1 MATFDPYS
9 EQVMGL
15 REQQALA
22 QKLRD
27 SGLEAP
33 QGQMVSGHFVAPAT
47 TQYLAQA
54 LKGYL
59 GGQDVQAAQQ
69 GIQNLLGQRQKE
81 TADYLAAMP
90 KATTSDMEIRTPETM
105 NQMGPSPLH
114 KQVTTNPSVQD
125 YLAYSL
131 KAPGMDAM
139 TASTMGLKAAELK
152 QAQDARLAERQ
163 MALEAETKRDRERAQ
178 DRQDLARLTAGLKP
192 APQEKPLT
200 EFQGKSVTF
209 GTRAAEAHN
218 ILNELET
225 NVNPLSVAASRKG
238 GAAVNWALDPDVR
251 KVEQAQRNF
260 VNAVLRQESGASIG
274 PSEFDSAIRQYF
286 PEANDPPEVIA
297 QKRASRELV
306 IKGFARQAGPS
317 GAVDI
322 AEVYNAGAPKLP
334 QKTNESA
341 ASNQQGLPNQNDLAT
356 AAAAEMKRRALAATN
371 MGR

>member
-1 MATFDPYS
+1 M
-9 EQVMGL
+9 
-15 REQQALA
+15 
-22 QKLRD
+22 
-27 SGLEAP
+27 P

-59 GGQDVQAAQQ
+59 GGQDVANAQQ
-69 GIQNLLGQRQKE
+69 GIKDLMAQRQAE
-81 TADYLAAMP
+81 SQAFLENMP
-90 KATTSDMEIRTPETM
+90 KATETQVEVRTPQTM
-105 NQMGPSPLH
+105 NQMGPSPLS
-114 KQVTTNPSVQD
+114 KALRVNPTTED
-125 YLAYSL
+125 MLAYAA
-131 KAPGMDAM
+131 KAPGISPVDVGNLAVKS
-139 TASTMGLKAAELK
+139 AELEANRQARIGEAQVKAEAEAQRLRERSEDQRLAAERE
-152 QAQDARLAERQ
+152 QRNRQ
-163 MALEAETKRDRERAQ
+163 ENI
-178 DRQDLARLTAGLKP
+178 RLTASLRP
-192 APQEKPLT
+192 AKEEKPLT

-238 GAAVNWALDPDVR
+238 GAAVNWALDPEVR

-274 PSEFDSAIRQYF
+274 PSEFESAIRQYF
-286 PEANDPPEVIA
+286 PEAGDPPEVIA

-334 QKTNESA
+334 QTPNESA
-341 ASNQQGLPNQNDLAT
+341 APNQSSLPNQNDLAT

-371 MGR
+371 MGRPR